1 MSYKV
6 NYITLAKMDDE
17 RFGALRSGGIRTTK
31 AQIYY

>member
-1 MSYKV
+1 MKHLLLMV
-6 NYITLAKMDDE
+6 LFRNFLQ